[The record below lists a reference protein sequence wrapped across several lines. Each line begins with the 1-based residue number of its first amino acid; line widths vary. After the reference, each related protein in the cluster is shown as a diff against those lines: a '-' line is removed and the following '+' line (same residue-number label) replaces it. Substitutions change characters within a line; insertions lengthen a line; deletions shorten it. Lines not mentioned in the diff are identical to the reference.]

1 MMRDTV
7 RKAAPWV
14 AGLGILLLLGSF
26 VVYTLKKGPNWLPL
40 ALLGA
45 GVVLV
50 LSYALF
56 RPDEVRRALLGRQT
70 RYGSNAVILS
80 IAFLGILFFINV
92 LGVRYHKRF
101 DLTKNKNYTLSQKT
115 IQVIENL
122 KQPVEIIGFFSQN
135 DSRQTDVKDLLDEYV
150 YRSHGKIKY
159 KFVDPD
165 TNPGLARQYHIT
177 SYGVLLFKQGDR
189 TQQTYGLDEEDIT
202 GALVKVTRKKPLVV
216 YFTTGHKEHDPKAF
230 DHEGYTNIAR
240 KLGRDNYE
248 VKTINLATVT
258 DTLPSDISVL
268 VIAGPRTPF
277 EPKEEK
283 LVKEYLDKGGKL
295 LLEVDP
301 QMPVPISDTLKSHW
315 GITFDD
321 DIVIDPADAFFGD
334 AATPA
339 VTEYRFSSITK
350 DLGGLTSFF
359 PLARSI
365 EISESKSPTITLA
378 SLVETSDKSWGE
390 TDLKS
395 NKAHFDPGKD
405 IKGPLKLAASAVD
418 VASKARVVV
427 FGDSDFVSNQVLGT
441 VQGSA
446 NPDLFVNAVN
456 WLTEEEGLIA
466 IGPKPPETH
475 FIRPITGVEQRIL
488 LYGLV
493 ILLPLVVLGAGVL
506 VWLRRR

>member
-1 MMRDTV
+1 MMRDIS

-14 AGLGILLLLGSF
+14 AGLGVLLLLGAF
-26 VVYTLKKGPNWLPL
+26 VVYTLKEGPNWLPL

-45 GVVLV
+45 GVVLI

-56 RPDEVRRALLGRQT
+56 RPDEVRRALTGRQT
-70 RYGSNAVILS
+70 KYGSNAVVLS

-92 LGVRYHKRF
+92 LGIKYHKRF

-115 IQVIENL
+115 IQVIQNL
-122 KQPVEIIGFFSQN
+122 KEPVEIIGFFSRD
-135 DSRQTDVKDLLDEYV
+135 DSRQNQVRDLLDEYV

-165 TNPGLARQYHIT
+165 TNPGLARQYNIT

-202 GALVKVTRKKPLVV
+202 GALIKVTRKKPLVV
-216 YFTTGHKEHDPKAF
+216 YFTTGHKEHNPKAF

-240 KLGRDNYE
+240 ALGRDNYE

-258 DTLPSDISVL
+258 GTLPSDISVL
-268 VIAGPRTPF
+268 VIAGPHTPF
-277 EPKEEK
+277 QPKEEK
-283 LVKEYLDKGGKL
+283 LVKEYLEKGGKL

-315 GITFDD
+315 GITYDND
-321 DIVIDPADAFFGD
+321 VVIDPARAFFGD

-339 VTEYRFSSITK
+339 VTDYRFNSITK
-350 DLGGLTSFF
+350 DLGGLTSLF

-365 EISESKSPTITLA
+365 EISESKSPTITLS

-390 TDLKS
+390 TNLK
-395 NKAHFDPGKD
+395 NKQAHYDPGKD
-405 IKGPLKLAASAVD
+405 IKGPLKLAVSAVD
-418 VASKARVVV
+418 VASKARIVA

-446 NPDLFVNAVN
+446 NPDLFLNSIN

-493 ILLPLVVLGAGVL
+493 ILLPLVVLAAGVV
-506 VWLRRR
+506 VWLKRR

>member
-216 YFTTGHKEHDPKAF
+216 YFTTGHK
-230 DHEGYTNIAR
+230 
-240 KLGRDNYE
+240 
-248 VKTINLATVT
+248 
-258 DTLPSDISVL
+258 
-268 VIAGPRTPF
+268 
-277 EPKEEK
+277 
-283 LVKEYLDKGGKL
+283 
-295 LLEVDP
+295 
-301 QMPVPISDTLKSHW
+301 
-315 GITFDD
+315 
-321 DIVIDPADAFFGD
+321 
-334 AATPA
+334 
-339 VTEYRFSSITK
+339 
-350 DLGGLTSFF
+350 
-359 PLARSI
+359 
-365 EISESKSPTITLA
+365 
-378 SLVETSDKSWGE
+378 
-390 TDLKS
+390 
-395 NKAHFDPGKD
+395 
-405 IKGPLKLAASAVD
+405 
-418 VASKARVVV
+418 
-427 FGDSDFVSNQVLGT
+427 
-441 VQGSA
+441 
-446 NPDLFVNAVN
+446 
-456 WLTEEEGLIA
+456 
-466 IGPKPPETH
+466 
-475 FIRPITGVEQRIL
+475 
-488 LYGLV
+488 
-493 ILLPLVVLGAGVL
+493 
-506 VWLRRR
+506 